1 MPMKM
6 SIPLFN
12 AIPFFQVPKEVI
24 SLIVGFMDGASVV
37 CFKFSSKFLSSVLEI
52 IYKEENKKFIKKVD
66 FIEAAV
72 KTGSLRMVV
81 WGIGK
86 NIRFDKLCLFAAS
99 AGQLEILQYAHENGC
114 E

>member
-24 SLIVGFMDGASVV
+24 SLIVGFMDGASVL

-52 IYKEENKKFIKKVD
+52 IYKEEKKKFIKKVD

-81 WGIGK
+81 WGIEN
-86 NIRFDKLCLFAAS
+86 NIRFDDLCLYS
-99 AGQLEILQYAHENGC
+99 SSVGQLEILKYRSE
-114 E
+114 ERRV

>member
-1 MPMKM
+1 MIK

-12 AIPFFQVPKEVI
+12 VPKEVI
-24 SLIVGFMDGASVV
+24 SLIVGFMDSASVL

-81 WGIGK
+81 WGIEK
-86 NIRFDKLCLFAAS
+86 NVWF
-99 AGQLEILQYAHENGC
+99 
-114 E
+114 